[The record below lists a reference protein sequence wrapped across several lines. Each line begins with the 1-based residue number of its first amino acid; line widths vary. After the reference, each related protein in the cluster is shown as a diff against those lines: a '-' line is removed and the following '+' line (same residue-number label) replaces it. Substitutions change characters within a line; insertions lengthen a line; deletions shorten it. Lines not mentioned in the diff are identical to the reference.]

1 MLVEDQ
7 HLHLQLPRLLLCPPP
22 STTSTAAATAVANAN
37 TQITSGATSNLTN
50 TIQQSIC
57 NPVTATA
64 LASAFAQSIVTT
76 TGCNGVV
83 TQAIASKADHCILLA
98 SMMYKLSIVKDTA
111 FSFVRCMHACA
122 LPWCGS
128 DPVAKHSQG

>member
-1 MLVEDQ
+1 M
-7 HLHLQLPRLLLCPPP
+7 
-22 STTSTAAATAVANAN
+22 STALYNQILATSTAAATAVSNAN

-83 TQAIASKADHCILLA
+83 TKAIASEADHCIVLA
-98 SMMYKLSIVKDTA
+98 GMIYKLSIVKDTA
-111 FSFVRCMHACA
+111 VSFGSCTHACG
-122 LPWCGS
+122 LPCAS
-128 DPVAKHSQG
+128 K